1 MIKMFYYN
9 KLYDILTGKIVI
21 AGSALN
27 CSIKEL
33 YGKNDKLQYIYFTT
47 ENGIPCLLHI
57 SNKHDLKIDSK
68 KILQLVEWE
77 DDDLFG
83 LNAVLAADSDLT
95 IVKKIKPTSS
105 PLGYI
110 QFLNKIKPS
119 LSSIQYK
126 ASLMTEEFLVVLNN
140 DEEIETYRV
149 AGQRGKK
156 LLIVMELESILRN
169 FIPEIERVHLNLSK
183 LIKDHNSEYWSSLL
197 ELLQKCSDKK
207 IIKKGKETDSSQFVE
222 ESIKLFTSH
231 NAVKTALE
239 YFN

>member
-1 MIKMFYYN
+1 MFYYN
-9 KLYDILTGKIVI
+9 KLYDILTGKIDI
-21 AGSALN
+21 AGSALK

-33 YGKNDKLQYIYFTT
+33 YGKNDKLKYIYFTT

-57 SNKHDLKIDSK
+57 SDKHEVRVDSK
-68 KILQLVEWE
+68 KFLQLTKWE

-83 LNAVLAADSDLT
+83 LNAVLAADSDFT

-105 PLGYI
+105 PMGYI
-110 QFLNKIKPS
+110 QFLNKLKPS

-126 ASLMTEEFLVVLNN
+126 ASLMTDEFLVVLN
-140 DEEIETYRV
+140 DEEEVETYRIT
-149 AGQRGKK
+149 GPRDKK
-156 LLIVMELESILRN
+156 LLIVMELESILKN

-207 IIKKGKETDSSQFVE
+207 IIKKGKDIDSSKFVE
-222 ESIKLFTSH
+222 ESIKLQSSY

-239 YFN
+239 YFEI

>member
-1 MIKMFYYN
+1 
-9 KLYDILTGKIVI
+9 
-21 AGSALN
+21 
-27 CSIKEL
+27 
-33 YGKNDKLQYIYFTT
+33 
-47 ENGIPCLLHI
+47 
-57 SNKHDLKIDSK
+57 
-68 KILQLVEWE
+68 
-77 DDDLFG
+77 
-83 LNAVLAADSDLT
+83 
-95 IVKKIKPTSS
+95 
-105 PLGYI
+105 
-110 QFLNKIKPS
+110 
-119 LSSIQYK
+119 
-126 ASLMTEEFLVVLNN
+126 MTEEFLVVLNN